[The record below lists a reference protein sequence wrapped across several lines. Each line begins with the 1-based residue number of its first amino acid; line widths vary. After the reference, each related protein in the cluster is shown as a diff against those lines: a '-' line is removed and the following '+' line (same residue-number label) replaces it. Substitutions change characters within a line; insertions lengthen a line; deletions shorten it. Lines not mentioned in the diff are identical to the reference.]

1 MKCKVFV
8 GRWYDAQDAFNVWA
22 KGKMLTRDV
31 LIQTQHI
38 YVAESPQEHF
48 LAIIVFHPE
57 GKEWDATSK
66 TLSAPIHDKPVEHI
80 KESEI
85 VITA

>member
-1 MKCKVFV
+1 MKCKVFI
-8 GRWYDAQDAFNVWA
+8 GSYLTAQDAFNAWA

-31 LIQTQHI
+31 IIHEQVMYPREEAPDTQ
-38 YVAESPQEHF
+38 
-48 LAIIVFHPE
+48 LLIIVYHPD
-57 GKEWDATSK
+57 GKEWDATPR

-85 VITA
+85 VITG